1 MSNDKMREEFEAA
14 IALETGRPVQEF
26 RDDRQGESYASTG
39 PKYAWWGW
47 KASREAV
54 EQSQISPEVQAMLQQ
69 FAAEEAEEI
78 QRAESFVRATGRAS
92 ISALQR
98 NFKISYGGACRLMD
112 KLVSRGIVSPIDAE
126 GRRSVLPDQV
136 KP

>member
-1 MSNDKMREEFEAA
+1 MTDQMRDEFEVA

-47 KASREAV
+47 KTSLEAM
-54 EQSQISPEVQAMLQQ
+54 PDHQA
-69 FAAEEAEEI
+69 FTIRDEAGT
-78 QRAESFVRATGRAS
+78 AF
-92 ISALQR
+92 L
-98 NFKISYGGACRLMD
+98 ACQPTYSCVV
-112 KLVSRGIVSPIDAE
+112 K
-126 GRRSVLPDQV
+126 V